1 MAIKG
6 PVNENFASK
15 IFCKGNTYRLIS
27 IRVFPRKSSS
37 SVTATALLFSI
48 EIILKATKTA
58 KTVGLS
64 LSTPCFFHF
73 VILLDKKQTN
83 DLIYVKNDNKIVEKE
98 EKCLRAHEENA

>member
-37 SVTATALLFSI
+37 SVTTTALLFSI

-58 KTVGLS
+58 KNRRIVTFRPMFLS
-64 LSTPCFFHF
+64 FCDTFG
-73 VILLDKKQTN
+73 
-83 DLIYVKNDNKIVEKE
+83 
-98 EKCLRAHEENA
+98 